1 MEQDTGD
8 YFAAKRGKSSELP
21 APAEDAGAGVGMRG
35 YVNRLFQ
42 IESGGDPQAVTGSN
56 RGLGQFGPAEER
68 MYGITD
74 ANRERPEAQAAA
86 VMAERAANDPS
97 LRRALGREPTHADHY
112 LAHQQGLAGAS
123 ALLGN
128 PNIPAW
134 QAIRPFYRS
143 DAIAQKAITG
153 NIPGDNPLKRLG
165 VNDISSAGFT
175 AMWRDK
181 FNHGL
186 KGDAGGAVAFDTRAE
201 QAAATV
207 RRFPY
212 TAQMAMA
219 GNFMHIGELSSQAQ
233 PSKNI
238 EDRRLSHMTE
248 EEADDW
254 RQEMMRRQGKPAEIV
269 DELEARRARKAKAE
283 GK

>member
-1 MEQDTGD
+1 
-8 YFAAKRGKSSELP
+8 
-21 APAEDAGAGVGMRG
+21 MRG
-35 YVNRLFQ
+35 YVGRLFQ

-74 ANRERPEAQAAA
+74 ANRHQPEAQAAA

-97 LRRALGREPTHADHY
+97 LRRVLGREPTHADHY

-123 ALLGN
+123 ALLTN
-128 PNIPAW
+128 PNVPAW
-134 QAIRPFYRS
+134 QAIRPFYKS

-153 NIPGDNPLKRLG
+153 NIPGDSPLKRLG

-175 AMWRDK
+175 SMWRDK

-186 KGDAGGAVAFDTRAE
+186 KGSDTAVAFDTPP
-201 QAAATV
+201 QHV
-207 RRFPY
+207 LGRFPY
-212 TAQMAMA
+212 TAMLARA
-219 GNFMHIGELSSQAQ
+219 GNFMHIGELSSQ
-233 PSKNI
+233 PSRNI
-238 EDRRLSHMTE
+238 EDRRLSHMSE

-269 DELEARRARKAKAE
+269 DDLEARRAKRKAMESK
-283 GK
+283 